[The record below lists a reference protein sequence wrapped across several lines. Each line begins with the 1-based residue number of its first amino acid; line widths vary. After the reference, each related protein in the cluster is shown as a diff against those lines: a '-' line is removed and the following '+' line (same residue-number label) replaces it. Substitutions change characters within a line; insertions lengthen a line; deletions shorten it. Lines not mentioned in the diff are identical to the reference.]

1 MRPIVSYEDIAST
14 PAYSL
19 APPAKK
25 RKTNHNPKRKQRNR
39 NRGSH
44 EEEELTHDEIWDDS
58 ALIDAWT
65 TANEE
70 YAAHHGE
77 DKSWKDEPTVVPP
90 DDVEPTPK
98 DSQPL
103 NVNLDLPSVGP
114 SESHDPTVSQDE
126 TLQRAMSAMY
136 WAGYWTAVYHH
147 KRQLQEEEE
156 EEGEEEEV
164 EVEEDLVSTQ
174 R

>member
-14 PAYSL
+14 PASHDSQ

-25 RKTNHNPKRKQRNR
+25 RKTNHHKRNQRSR

-44 EEEELTHDEIWDDS
+44 EEEELTYDEIWDDS
-58 ALIDAWT
+58 ALIDAWAA
-65 TANEE
+65 ANEE

-77 DKSWKDEPTVVPP
+77 DKSWKDEFP
-90 DDVEPTPK
+90 DDRADVEPTPK
-98 DSQPL
+98 DSQL
-103 NVNLDLPSVGP
+103 KSDLPSVGP

-126 TLQRAMSAMY
+126 AFQRAMSAMY

-147 KRQLQEEEE
+147 KRRLQEEEAE
-156 EEGEEEEV
+156 EGGEEEEV
-164 EVEEDLVSTQ
+164 EVEENLVSTQ

>member
-1 MRPIVSYEDIAST
+1 MSYDDIASA
-14 PAYSL
+14 PAARYDSR

-25 RKTNHNPKRKQRNR
+25 RKTNHRNKRKANR
-39 NRGSH
+39 

-58 ALIDAWT
+58 ALIDAWD

-77 DKSWKDEPTVVPP
+77 DKSWKDEYLP
-90 DDVEPTPK
+90 DGDNSKTHADEEPASTPL
-98 DSQPL
+98 L
-103 NVNLDLPSVGP
+103 NVDF
-114 SESHDPTVSQDE
+114 EQASHDPSLGPSVSQDE
-126 TLQRAMSAMY
+126 AFERAASAMY

-147 KRQLQEEEE
+147 KRRLEEDEKEE
-156 EEGEEEEV
+156 EEGEEEEEEEQV
-164 EVEEDLVSTQ
+164 EVEENLVSTQ